1 MDSEEYNEKK
11 REIDYEVEGISAK
24 QVREAPTKDSLTP
37 EEIDRMVEQSR
48 TIMSEEEKEKILRE
62 EEHDLQLEEFGGTN
76 LTNIPELS
84 DFLRSEEHIRLGTNA
99 RIPIPLEVEGHP
111 VKVFIRPL
119 SRKELIKCRNK
130 ANAKGHNDVD
140 YEAVKMVCTDSEGRP
155 YTEQQLNM
163 LGYGHI
169 QTIAE
174 AIIIASGESPENTQ
188 TALRRRLVDEFL
200 EKFTSEASREVE

>member
-1 MDSEEYNEKK
+1 MDSEEYIEKK

-37 EEIDRMVEQSR
+37 EEIDRMIEQSN
-48 TIMSEEEKEKILRE
+48 TIMTDEEKERILRE
-62 EEHDLQLEEFGGTN
+62 EEHELRLKEFGGET
-76 LTNIPELS
+76 LSNIPELG
-84 DFLRSEEHIRLGTNA
+84 DFLRSEDHLILGTNA

-111 VKVFIRPL
+111 VKVYIRPL
-119 SRKELIKCRNK
+119 SRKELIQCRNK
-130 ANAKGHNDVD
+130 ATNKGHNDVD
-140 YEAVKMVCTDSEGRP
+140 YEAVKMVCTDSDGNP
-155 YTEQQLNM
+155 YTEKQLNM

-188 TALRRRLVDEFL
+188 TALKRRLVDEFL
-200 EKFTSEASREVE
+200 EKFTPKTSREVE